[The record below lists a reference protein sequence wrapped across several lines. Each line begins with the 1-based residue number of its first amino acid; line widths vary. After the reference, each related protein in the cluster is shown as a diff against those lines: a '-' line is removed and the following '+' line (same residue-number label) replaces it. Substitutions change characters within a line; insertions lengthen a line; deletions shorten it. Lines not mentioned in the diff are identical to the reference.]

1 MPIVHFIDK
10 NVLVPV
16 EKGATI
22 LEAARKANIMLES
35 PCNAMGTCGKCKVQL
50 PLAQLSNI
58 RQNESKHHVSAEEA
72 EQGVVLSC
80 QSHIYGDIE
89 VKFYTQNQNKTLKIL
104 SEGKSFEFKIKNF
117 IKKKFNG
124 KNTLVFGKG
133 EKLGVEDGN
142 TENQNYGLA
151 VDIGTT
157 TVVASLIDVM
167 SGEEKASV
175 SALNTQSLTA
185 QDVLS
190 RIQFASSDDGL
201 AKMYRDITDQI
212 NSMIAELEVQ
222 TGISH
227 TYIYEVI
234 YSGNTTMIHLA
245 VNVNPKSLGKFPY
258 TPAVYGGNSLLAV
271 EYGVAISPFGYIYL
285 PPIISAYV
293 GPDITSGVLAC
304 QLDKT
309 KGTALFIDIGTNGE
323 MVLAKDG
330 ALFATSTAAG
340 PAFEGMNIS
349 CGMRANKGAIEFF
362 EIDEKKINIKTIG
375 DAAPVGIC
383 GSGLLDIVGEL
394 VHVGVIG
401 ANGKFVSPDKEGLPT
416 FLASHLLK
424 RDGKVCFEV
433 AENIYLTQKDIR
445 QVQLAKGAV
454 RAGVE
459 ALLEKQ
465 TIDASKV
472 DVVEIA
478 GSFGYHLRANSL
490 INIGLLPPQFEGK
503 VLFVGNTS
511 KSGAR
516 AFLLNYNFRE
526 TIKEIVK
533 KIGVVE
539 LGNTSDFERL
549 FVKCLS
555 F

>member
-1 MPIVHFIDK
+1 MPVVHFIDK
-10 NVLVPV
+10 NVLVTV
-16 EKGATI
+16 EKGTTI
-22 LEAARKANIMLES
+22 LEAARKADLVLES
-35 PCNAMGTCGKCKVQL
+35 PCNGIGTCGKCKVQL
-50 PLAQLSNI
+50 PVSQLSRI
-58 RQNESKHHVSAEEA
+58 QQGESRHHVSAEEA
-72 EQGVVLSC
+72 AQGVVLSC

-89 VKFYTQNQNKTLKIL
+89 VKFNVQNQNKTLKIL
-104 SEGKSFEFKIKNF
+104 SEGKSFAFDIKNF
-117 IKKKFNG
+117 ITKTFDG
-124 KNTLVFGKG
+124 KNTLVFCKGK
-133 EKLGVEDGN
+133 KLGEESGN
-142 TENQNYGLA
+142 TENLNYGLA

-157 TVVASLIDVM
+157 TVVASLIDVY

-175 SALNTQSLTA
+175 SALNAQSLTA

-190 RIQFASSDDGL
+190 RIQFASSADGL
-201 AKMYRDITDQI
+201 AKMYKNITDQI
-212 NSMIAELEVQ
+212 NSMITELEAQ
-222 TGISH
+222 TGISRSN
-227 TYIYEVI
+227 IYEVI

-258 TPAVYGGNSLLAV
+258 TPAIYGGNSLFAA
-271 EYGVAISPFGYIYL
+271 EYGIAISPFGYLYL

-304 QLDKT
+304 QLDQI
-309 KGTALFIDIGTNGE
+309 KGTALFLDIGTNGE

-330 ALFATSTAAG
+330 SLFATSTAAG

-362 EIDEKKINIKTIG
+362 EIDGEKINIKTIG
-375 DAAPVGIC
+375 NAPPVGIC

-394 VHVGVIG
+394 VRVGVISS
-401 ANGKFVSPDKEGLPT
+401 NGKLVSPEKLPQ
-416 FLASHLLK
+416 FLASRLLK
-424 RDGKVCFEV
+424 KDGKLCFEV
-433 AENIYLTQKDIR
+433 AEQIYLTQKDIR

-459 ALLEKQ
+459 ALLAKQ
-465 TIDASKV
+465 NIDAAKV

-516 AFLLNYNFRE
+516 AFLLNYDFRE
-526 TIKEIVK
+526 SIKEIVK
-533 KIGVVE
+533 QIGVVE

>member
-1 MPIVHFIDK
+1 MPVVHFIDK
-10 NVLVPV
+10 NVLVTV
-16 EKGATI
+16 ENGTTI
-22 LEAARKANIMLES
+22 LEAARKADLILES
-35 PCNAMGTCGKCKVQL
+35 PCNGMGTCGKCKVQL
-50 PLAQLSNI
+50 PISQLSNV
-58 RQNESKHHVSAEEA
+58 RQSESRHHVSAEEA
-72 EQGVVLSC
+72 AQGVVLSC
-80 QSHIYGDIE
+80 QSHIYGDID
-89 VKFYTQNQNKTLKIL
+89 VKFYAQNQNKTLKIL
-104 SEGKSFEFKIKNF
+104 SEGKSFAFNIKNF
-117 IKKKFNG
+117 ITKKFNG

-133 EKLGVEDGN
+133 KKLGEESGN

-157 TVVASLIDVM
+157 TVVASLIDVI

-190 RIQFASSDDGL
+190 RIQFASSSDGL
-201 AKMYRDITDQI
+201 AKMYQNITDQI
-212 NSMIAELEVQ
+212 NSMIAELEAQ
-222 TGISH
+222 TGISRSN
-227 TYIYEVI
+227 IYEVI

-258 TPAVYGGNSLLAV
+258 TPAIYGGNSLSAV
-271 EYGVAISPFGYIYL
+271 EYGIAISPFGYLYL

-304 QLDKT
+304 QLDQI
-309 KGTALFIDIGTNGE
+309 KGTALFLDIGTNGE

-330 ALFATSTAAG
+330 SLFATSTAAG

-362 EIDEKKINIKTIG
+362 EIDGEKINIKTIG
-375 DAAPVGIC
+375 SAPPVGIC

-394 VHVGVIG
+394 VRVGVIG
-401 ANGKFVSPDKEGLPT
+401 SNGKLVSPEKQDLPQ

-424 RDGKVCFEV
+424 KDGKLCFEV
-433 AENIYLTQKDIR
+433 AEQIYLTQKDIR

-459 ALLEKQ
+459 ALLAKQ
-465 TIDASKV
+465 NIDAAKV

-516 AFLLNYNFRE
+516 AFLLNYDFRE
-526 TIKEIVK
+526 SIKEIVK
-533 KIGVVE
+533 QIGVVE
-539 LGNTSDFERL
+539 LGNTGDFERL

>member
-1 MPIVHFIDK
+1 MPVVHFVDK
-10 NVLVPV
+10 NVLVTV
-16 EKGATI
+16 ESGATI
-22 LEAARKANIMLES
+22 LEAARKADLILES
-35 PCNAMGTCGKCKVQL
+35 PCNGMGTCGKCKVQL
-50 PLAQLSNI
+50 PISQLSNI
-58 RQNESKHHVSAEEA
+58 RPSENRQAVSAEEA
-72 EQGVVLSC
+72 AQGVVLSC

-89 VKFYTQNQNKTLKIL
+89 VRFYAQNQNKTLKIL
-104 SEGKSFEFKIKNF
+104 SEGKSFAFNIKNL
-117 IKKKFNG
+117 ITKKFDG

-133 EKLGVEDGN
+133 KKLGEETGN
-142 TENQNYGLA
+142 TENENYGLA

-157 TVVASLIDVM
+157 TVVASLIDVT

-190 RIQFASSDDGL
+190 RIQFASSDNGL
-201 AKMYRDITDQI
+201 AKMYQNITDQI
-212 NSMIAELEVQ
+212 NRMIAELEAQ
-222 TGISH
+222 TGISRSN
-227 TYIYEVI
+227 IYEVI

-258 TPAVYGGNSLLAV
+258 TPAIYGGNSLSAA
-271 EYGVAISPFGYIYL
+271 EYGIAISPFGYLYL

-304 QLDKT
+304 QLDQI
-309 KGTALFIDIGTNGE
+309 KGTALFLDIGTNGE

-330 ALFATSTAAG
+330 SLFATSTAAG

-362 EIDEKKINIKTIG
+362 EINGEKINIKTIG
-375 DAAPVGIC
+375 NAPPVGIC

-394 VHVGVIG
+394 VRVGVIG
-401 ANGKFVSPDKEGLPT
+401 SNGKLVSLEKQDLPQ
-416 FLASHLLK
+416 FLASRLLK
-424 RDGKVCFEV
+424 KGGKLCFEV
-433 AENIYLTQKDIR
+433 AEQIYLTQKDIR

-459 ALLEKQ
+459 ALLAKQ
-465 TIDASKV
+465 NIDASNV
-472 DVVEIA
+472 DIVEIA

-516 AFLLNYNFRE
+516 AFLLNYDFRE
-526 TIKEIVK
+526 SIKEIVK
-533 KIGVVE
+533 QIGVVE